1 MGGVKKVS
9 SKDVA
14 REAGV
19 SQATVSY
26 VLNNRQGV
34 KISPHTREVVLAA
47 AKKLNY
53 IPNHCARGMRLRKAM
68 SVAVVSDKDVSN
80 TRFMSVLEGIKDVL
94 ADHNYS
100 LTFCFSKWQDD
111 YEAEH
116 VQYYH
121 ANRIDGAL
129 FVWAAVT
136 DDHLAY
142 LAKHG
147 IPFAVIHS
155 SPNFD
160 PPNLVRSHLDP
171 AILTAVTALKDKG
184 ADTVAFLG
192 RTQRGPKDRR
202 YAGYIKAL
210 QHLELAEPTDSPLS
224 HLPGDSDEHM
234 EAALSEYSRKN
245 SGLPR
250 AILCETVSLG
260 FRLLR
265 YAARNGIRV
274 PAELSV
280 VAIGSSR
287 FAPLSVPALS
297 TIEGPLYEMGAAGC
311 RMLFDTIEG
320 RTATAPV
327 VLEWSYV
334 PRESS

>member
-1 MGGVKKVS
+1 MGRIRKVS

-14 REAGV
+14 RLAGV

-26 VLNNRQGV
+26 VLNNTQGV
-34 KISPHTREVVLAA
+34 KISDHTRQAVLAA

-53 IPNHCARGMRLRKAM
+53 IPNQCARGMRLKKAM

-94 ADHNYS
+94 ADRNYS
-100 LTFCFSKWQDD
+100 LTFCFSRWQDD
-111 YEAEH
+111 HEAEH
-116 VQYYH
+116 VQYFR
-121 ANRIDGAL
+121 ANRIDGAI
-129 FVWAAVT
+129 FVWAAVSES
-136 DDHLAY
+136 HLAY
-142 LAKHG
+142 LIENE
-147 IPFAVIHS
+147 IPFVVIHS
-155 SPNFD
+155 SPGFD
-160 PPNLVRSHLDP
+160 RPNLVRSHLDS
-171 AILTAVTALKDKG
+171 AILAAVADLKSKG

-192 RTQRGPKDRR
+192 RARR
-202 YAGYIKAL
+202 SVRSRKYAGYLNAL
-210 QHLELAEPTDSPLS
+210 SHLGVTTPPESPLS
-224 HLPGDSDEHM
+224 TLADDS
-234 EAALSEYSRKN
+234 EAQIESALNEYVRKN
-245 SGLPR
+245 SGLPQ
-250 AILCETVSLG
+250 AVLCETVSMG

-274 PAELSV
+274 PQDLSV

-311 RMLFDTIEG
+311 KMLFDIIEG
-320 RTATAPV
+320 HAPTTPV